1 MVNRTSLLARS
12 FHHNKHIVRVCRLPS
27 ISIVA
32 GFSAASTASVG
43 AITLVK
49 WLIDLLLLSHVPNKG
64 RHPTS
69 EPVTVNQLFT
79 KSKSSGKTSKIAF
92 LMIPCTPEQQK
103 TAAFVSTL
111 VVGMEYA
118 HFFRAP
124 SRECLGTVLHEAI
137 PHTGVRMLNGRWK
150 SGGNRPQD
158 SPETRLA
165 YYSSAGRFRTL
176 DCEFI

>member
-32 GFSAASTASVG
+32 VFSVASTASVG

-79 KSKSSGKTSKIAF
+79 KSKSSGKTSKIAL
-92 LMIPCTPEQQK
+92 LMIPCMPEQQK

-111 VVGMEYA
+111 VVGQPLRCL
-118 HFFRAP
+118 HGICSFLSNSFPRVQCCSTFFGH
-124 SRECLGTVLHEAI
+124 C
-137 PHTGVRMLNGRWK
+137 
-150 SGGNRPQD
+150 
-158 SPETRLA
+158 
-165 YYSSAGRFRTL
+165 YS
-176 DCEFI
+176 